1 MPAYYHFLVI
11 FSKKSPFPVNFSILW
26 SRCPEPLIPTVVMQD
41 TIVIWKQSALL
52 IKAWALYIKWK
63 INILTY
69 LPSGRQVC
77 IPKYDH
83 FVVSWIMFE
92 IIFNIPSASDATIYG
107 DHQHFTSNS
116 RDSHWLY
123 FHQKDLV
130 WERSMFLRP
139 FLTRKSLKKFFSE
152 IKSFQHISYWCSN
165 SYGVL
170 MTEVR
175 PLKPYLVS
183 LMLSYEV

>member
-1 MPAYYHFLVI
+1 MSIRFLPVYHHFLVI
-11 FSKKSPFPVNFSILW
+11 FSKKSQFPINFSILW
-26 SRCPEPLIPTVVMQD
+26 SKCPEPLIPSGGMQD

-52 IKAWALYIKWK
+52 IQAWALYIKWK

-83 FVVSWIMFE
+83 FVVSWIRFE

-107 DHQHFTSNS
+107 DHEHFTSNS

-123 FHQKDLV
+123 FLENILCENEACFYDH
-130 WERSMFLRP
+130 FLHENP
-139 FLTRKSLKKFFSE
+139 KKKFQ
-152 IKSFQHISYWCSN
+152 KSRASSTSVI
-165 SYGVL
+165 GVL
-170 MTEVR
+170 T
-175 PLKPYLVS
+175 
-183 LMLSYEV
+183 LMEFWWQKLGLWNLIWSV

>member
-1 MPAYYHFLVI
+1 MSIRFLPVYYHFLVI

-26 SRCPEPLIPTVVMQD
+26 SKCPEPLIPSGEIHD

-52 IKAWALYIKWK
+52 IQAWALYIKWK

-69 LPSGRQVC
+69 LPSGRHVC

-92 IIFNIPSASDATIYG
+92 IIFNIPSAIDATMYG

-123 FHQKDLV
+123 FLEKDLV
-130 WERSMFLRP
+130 WEQSMFWRP
-139 FLTRKSLKKFFSE
+139 FLT
-152 IKSFQHISYWCSN
+152 W
-165 SYGVL
+165 
-170 MTEVR
+170 
-175 PLKPYLVS
+175 
-183 LMLSYEV
+183 

>member
-1 MPAYYHFLVI
+1 MPVYYHFLVI
-11 FSKKSPFPVNFSILW
+11 FSKNSPFPVNFSILW
-26 SRCPEPLIPTVVMQD
+26 SKCPESLIPRGVMHD

-69 LPSGRQVC
+69 LPSGRRVC

-83 FVVSWIMFE
+83 FVVSRKMFE
-92 IIFNIPSASDATIYG
+92 IIFNIPSASDASIYG

-123 FHQKDLV
+123 FLEKDLV
-130 WERSMFLRP
+130 WELKHVFTTLSYMKIL
-139 FLTRKSLKKFFSE
+139 KKKFFRNQE
-152 IKSFQHISYWCSN
+152 LPAH
-165 SYGVL
+165 
-170 MTEVR
+170 
-175 PLKPYLVS
+175 
-183 LMLSYEV
+183 

>member
-1 MPAYYHFLVI
+1 M
-11 FSKKSPFPVNFSILW
+11 NFSILW
-26 SRCPEPLIPTVVMQD
+26 SKCPKPLIPSGVMHD

-52 IKAWALYIKWK
+52 IQAWALYIKWK

-83 FVVSWIMFE
+83 FVVSQIMFE

-123 FHQKDLV
+123 FLEKDMV

-139 FLTRKSLKKFFSE
+139 FLTWKSLKKFFSE

-165 SYGVL
+165 TCGVL
-170 MTEVR
+170 LTEVR
-175 PLKPYLVS
+175 PLKPYLVC